1 MKSKRVIK
9 RLSIMAVGFVLALLF
24 VSPVFILV
32 NSSFKSLQD
41 IYINVLALPKQL
53 SFQNYT
59 KAFKEMDYV
68 KAFMNSFAIT
78 CISTALIILISS
90 MAAWVLV
97 RYKTRTSK
105 ILFLMFAAVQ
115 LIPFQ
120 CVMLPLVDIMSKLHL
135 MNRPG
140 LVFMYMGFGCAM
152 SIILFHGFIKN
163 IPIELEE
170 AAIID
175 GCNMVQTFINI
186 VLPLLKGIIATV
198 AVINVMWIWNDFL
211 LPSLVINKNGMQ
223 TLPLRT
229 YLFFGQFTKKWDL
242 ATASL
247 MLCMIPIVLFY
258 LRCQKYIVKGIP
270 AGVGK

>member
-1 MKSKRVIK
+1 MESKRVIK
-9 RLSIMAVGFVLALLF
+9 RLSIMAVGFALALLF

-53 SFQNYT
+53 SFQNYI

-258 LRCQKYIVKGIP
+258 LSCQKYIVKGIT

>member
-9 RLSIMAVGFVLALLF
+9 RLSIMAAGFALALLF

-120 CVMLPLVDIMSKLHL
+120 CVMLPLVDSMSKLHL

-258 LRCQKYIVKGIP
+258 LSCQKYIVKGIT

>member
-9 RLSIMAVGFVLALLF
+9 RLSIMAAGFALALLF

-78 CISTALIILISS
+78 CISTTLIIFISS

-258 LRCQKYIVKGIP
+258 LSCQKYIVKGIT

>member
-9 RLSIMAVGFVLALLF
+9 RLSIMAVGFALALLF

-78 CISTALIILISS
+78 CISTALIIFISS

-258 LRCQKYIVKGIP
+258 LSCQKYIVKGIT

>member
-186 VLPLLKGIIATV
+186 VLPMLKGIIATV

-258 LRCQKYIVKGIP
+258 LSCQKYIVKGIT

>member
-24 VSPVFILV
+24 ISPVFILV

-258 LRCQKYIVKGIP
+258 LSCQKYIVKGIT

>member
-9 RLSIMAVGFVLALLF
+9 RLSIMAAGFALALLF

-105 ILFLMFAAVQ
+105 ILFLMFASVQ

-258 LRCQKYIVKGIP
+258 LSCQKYIVKGIT

>member
-78 CISTALIILISS
+78 CISTALIIFISS

-170 AAIID
+170 APIID

-258 LRCQKYIVKGIP
+258 LSCQKYIVKGIT

>member
-163 IPIELEE
+163 IPTELEE

-258 LRCQKYIVKGIP
+258 LSCQKYIVKGIT

>member
-9 RLSIMAVGFVLALLF
+9 RLSIMAVGFALALLF

-68 KAFMNSFAIT
+68 KAFMNSFVIT

-258 LRCQKYIVKGIP
+258 LSCQKYIVKGIT

>member
-1 MKSKRVIK
+1 MKKKKTANKVI
-9 RLSIMAVGFVLALLF
+9 LMVIGFILALIF
-24 VSPVFILV
+24 ISPILILV
-32 NSSFKSLQD
+32 NSSFKSLQEIYLD
-41 IYINVLALPKQL
+41 ILALPKRF
-53 SFQNYT
+53 SFQNY
-59 KAFKEMDYV
+59 V
-68 KAFMNSFAIT
+68 KAFEQMDFLKSLINSLVIT
-78 CISTALIILISS
+78 CVSTVLIILISS

-97 RYKTRTSK
+97 RYKTKTSK
-105 ILFLMFAAVQ
+105 VLFFVFAVAQ

-120 CVMLPLVDIMSKLHL
+120 CVMLPLVNVMSKLHL

-163 IPIELEE
+163 IPVELEE
-170 AAIID
+170 AATID
-175 GCNMVQTFINI
+175 GCNMFQTFFFI
-186 VLPLLKGIIATV
+186 VAPLLKGIIATV
-198 AVINVMWIWNDFL
+198 AVINAMWIWNDFL

-242 ATASL
+242 ATAAL
-247 MLCMIPIVLFY
+247 VLCMVPIVVFY
-258 LRCQKYIVKGIP
+258 LSCQKHIVKGIT

>member
-24 VSPVFILV
+24 ISPVFILV

-140 LVFMYMGFGCAM
+140 LVFMYMDAIWYRLL
-152 SIILFHGFIKN
+152 SILSYH
-163 IPIELEE
+163 
-170 AAIID
+170 
-175 GCNMVQTFINI
+175 C
-186 VLPLLKGIIATV
+186 
-198 AVINVMWIWNDFL
+198 
-211 LPSLVINKNGMQ
+211 
-223 TLPLRT
+223 
-229 YLFFGQFTKKWDL
+229 
-242 ATASL
+242 
-247 MLCMIPIVLFY
+247 
-258 LRCQKYIVKGIP
+258 
-270 AGVGK
+270 

>member
-78 CISTALIILISS
+78 CNSTALIIFISS

-258 LRCQKYIVKGIP
+258 LSCQKYIVKGIT

>member
-9 RLSIMAVGFVLALLF
+9 RLSIMTVGFVLALLF

-258 LRCQKYIVKGIP
+258 LSCQKYIVKGIT

>member
-9 RLSIMAVGFVLALLF
+9 RLSIMAAGFALALLF

-68 KAFMNSFAIT
+68 KAFMNSFAIK
-78 CISTALIILISS
+78 CISTALIIFISS

-258 LRCQKYIVKGIP
+258 LSCQKYIVKGIT

>member
-24 VSPVFILV
+24 ISPVFILV

-78 CISTALIILISS
+78 CISTALIIFISS

-258 LRCQKYIVKGIP
+258 LSCQKYIVKGIT